1 MIFGIGTDIIEVER
15 VLKLIE
21 KGELAKRRVFSE
33 KEIAYC
39 ETKKNKGENYAAR
52 YAAKE
57 AFFKAFGTGWRG
69 KMSFN
74 EVEIVNNR
82 LGKPD
87 IKLLGETLQ
96 TVNKKK
102 ISKIHVSLTHLKDIV
117 NAVVILEKD

>member
-1 MIFGIGTDIIEVER
+1 MIYGIGTDIIEVHR
-15 VLKLIE
+15 VEKLIE
-21 KGELAKRRVFSE
+21 KSELSKKRIFSE

-39 ETKKNKGENYAAR
+39 EPKKNKGENYAAR

-82 LGKPD
+82 LGKPE
-87 IKLLGETLQ
+87 INLLGETLK

-102 ISKIHVSLTHLKDIV
+102 IGKIHVSLTHLKDIV

>member
-1 MIFGIGTDIIEVER
+1 MIFGIGTDIIEVQR
-15 VLKLIE
+15 VEKLVGSIAG
-21 KGELAKRRVFSE
+21 KKRIFSDS
-33 KEIAYC
+33 EIAYC
-39 ETKKNKGENYAAR
+39 ESKKNKGENYAAR

-74 EVEIVNNR
+74 EVIIKNNR

-87 IKLLGETLQ
+87 IELIGDTLI
-96 TVNKKK
+96 TVQKKK

-117 NAVVILEKD
+117 NAVVILEKF

>member
-1 MIFGIGTDIIEVER
+1 MIFGIGTDIIEVHR
-15 VLKLIE
+15 VEKLIATE
-21 KGELAKRRVFSE
+21 AGRKRIFSDH
-33 KEIAYC
+33 EIAYC

-74 EVEIVNNR
+74 EVEIKNNR

-87 IKLLGETLQ
+87 IKLLGATLA
-96 TVNKKK
+96 TVTKKK
-102 ISKIHVSLTHLKDIV
+102 ITKIHVSLTHLKDIV

>member
-15 VLKLIE
+15 VLKLVE
-21 KGELAKRRVFSE
+21 KGEAARAKIFSA

-74 EVEIVNNR
+74 EVEITNNR

-87 IKLLGETLQ
+87 IKLLGDTLN

>member
-1 MIFGIGTDIIEVER
+1 MIYGIGTDIIEVQR

-21 KGELAKRRVFSE
+21 KGELSKRRIFSE

-74 EVEIVNNR
+74 EVEITNNR

-87 IKLLGETLQ
+87 IRLLGETLL

-102 ISKIHVSLTHLKDIV
+102 ILKIHVSLTHLKDIV

>member
-15 VLKLIE
+15 VLKLVE
-21 KGELAKRRVFSE
+21 KGEAARKKLFSE
-33 KEIAYC
+33 NEINYC

-74 EVEIVNNR
+74 EVEIINNR

-87 IKLLGETLQ
+87 IKLSGDTLK

-117 NAVVILEKD
+117 NAVVILEKE

>member
-1 MIFGIGTDIIEVER
+1 MIFGIGTDIIEVQR
-15 VLKLIE
+15 VLKLVE
-21 KGELAKRRVFSE
+21 KGDAAKKKIFSE
-33 KEIAYC
+33 KEITYC

-74 EVEIVNNR
+74 EVEIKNNR

-87 IKLLGETLQ
+87 IKLSGDTLL

>member
-1 MIFGIGTDIIEVER
+1 MIYGIGTDIIEVHR
-15 VLKLIE
+15 VEKLVE
-21 KGELAKRRVFSE
+21 KGDAAKNKIFS
-33 KEIAYC
+33 KNEIAYC

-74 EVEIVNNR
+74 EVEIKNNR

-87 IKLLGETLQ
+87 IKLSGDTLK

-117 NAVVILEKD
+117 NAVVILEKE

>member
-1 MIFGIGTDIIEVER
+1 MIYGIGTDIIEVHR
-15 VLKLIE
+15 VEKLIE
-21 KGELAKRRVFSE
+21 KGESSKRRIFSE

-87 IKLLGETLQ
+87 IILLGDTLK

>member
-1 MIFGIGTDIIEVER
+1 MIFGIGTDIIEVHR
-15 VLKLIE
+15 VEKLIE
-21 KGELAKRRVFSE
+21 KGEAARSRIFSAN
-33 KEIAYC
+33 EIAYC

-74 EVEIVNNR
+74 EVEIKNNR

-87 IKLLGETLQ
+87 IKLSGDTLL